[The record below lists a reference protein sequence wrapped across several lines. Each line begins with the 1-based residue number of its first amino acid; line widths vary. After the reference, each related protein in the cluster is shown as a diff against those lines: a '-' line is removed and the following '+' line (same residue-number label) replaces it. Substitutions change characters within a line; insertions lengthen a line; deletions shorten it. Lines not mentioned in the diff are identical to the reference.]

1 MRLDKGEIVLLST
14 FLIVFCA
21 FVATVVFVAS
31 RGQSLHSTWPESVEF
46 SQIMTGQERFSEHA
60 TNVDGLTVVVDH
72 ETGVQYLAD
81 DFARAICDALIM
93 LVGTAMTLVVVAGY
107 AAYVVLVY
115 WWRQLIL
122 AAAIALIAT
131 IIVHMC

>member
-31 RGQSLHSTWPESVEF
+31 RGQSLHSTWPESAEF
-46 SQIMTGQERFSEHA
+46 STLATGQERFSEHA

-72 ETGVQYLAD
+72 ATGAQYLAD
-81 DFARAICDALIM
+81 GHGMTALLSADGAPM
-93 LVGTAMTLVVVAGY
+93 LVAEAGS
-107 AAYVVLVY
+107 
-115 WWRQLIL
+115 
-122 AAAIALIAT
+122 
-131 IIVHMC
+131 